1 MSSSRIRP
9 ATHTPRSSAPVA
21 ASLAFGA
28 HTLRVRRAHGAAGF
42 GPPCYRRRVRWLL
55 VLWDIDFTLINAGGV
70 GTRLY
75 QMVFRDMF
83 GTELPGAADMAGRTD
98 RAIVLDTLAR
108 AGIPEPRKHL
118 DQFLAKLA
126 ALAPTGHELAVLH
139 SRALPG
145 AAAALDALAAFA
157 PGRDG
162 AGRAGTG
169 HGGLSPGRDGA
180 SRAGTGHA
188 GLSPGRDGPGDGPE
202 DGATDVRVVQS
213 VLTGNVRRM
222 AEMKLGA
229 VGLDANLD
237 LETGAYGDSHEI
249 RSELVHL
256 ARGNAARKYGRE
268 FAGTATVLVGDT
280 PLDVAAARATGA
292 RAVAVATG
300 GTSADKLAESG
311 ADAVL
316 PDLTDTPAVLSAIL
330 AVP

>member
-1 MSSSRIRP
+1 
-9 ATHTPRSSAPVA
+9 
-21 ASLAFGA
+21 
-28 HTLRVRRAHGAAGF
+28 
-42 GPPCYRRRVRWLL
+42 
-55 VLWDIDFTLINAGGV
+55 
-70 GTRLY
+70 
-75 QMVFRDMF
+75 VFRDMF

-126 ALAPTGHELAVLH
+126 ALAPTGHELAVRY

-169 HGGLSPGRDGA
+169 HGGLSPGRDG
-180 SRAGTGHA
+180 
-188 GLSPGRDGPGDGPE
+188 PGDGPG

>member
-9 ATHTPRSSAPVA
+9 ATHTPRSSAPRRGES
-21 ASLAFGA
+21 SL
-28 HTLRVRRAHGAAGF
+28 RRPHFA
-42 GPPCYRRRVRWLL
+42 GPPGTRRGRFRHACYRRRVRWLL
-55 VLWDIDFTLINAGGV
+55 VLWDIDFTLVNAGGV

-75 QMVFRDMF
+75 RMVFRDMF

-126 ALAPTGHELAVLH
+126 ALAPTGHELAVQQ

-145 AAAALDALAAFA
+145 AAEALDALAAFA

-162 AGRAGTG
+162 AGRDA
-169 HGGLSPGRDGA
+169 PGRDGA
-180 SRAGTGHA
+180 GRRGPA
-188 GLSPGRDGPGDGPE
+188 PGRDGAGFTT
-202 DGATDVRVVQS
+202 ANVRVVQS

-222 AEMKLGA
+222 AEIKLSA
-229 VGLDANLD
+229 VGLDADLD

-256 ARGNAARKYGRE
+256 ARGKAARKYGRG

-311 ADAVL
+311 ADVVL
-316 PDLTDTPAVLSAIL
+316 PDLTDTAAVLFAIL
-330 AVP
+330 GVP

>member
-1 MSSSRIRP
+1 MPALAARCSTASGKERLSTFSTNLMTSPPSAQEKQYHRPRAGVTLKDGVFSSWNGHRPLSEPPPALRSWRYSPITSAMGDCSRTIAMSSSRIRP
-9 ATHTPRSSAPVA
+9 ATHTPRSSAPRRGES
-21 ASLAFGA
+21 SLRCPHFAGSPDTRRGRF
-28 HTLRVRRAHGAAGF
+28 RRA
-42 GPPCYRRRVRWLL
+42 CYRRRVRWLL

-118 DQFLAKLA
+118 HQFLAKLA

-188 GLSPGRDGPGDGPE
+188 GLSPGRDGPEDGPE

-213 VLTGNVRRM
+213 VLTGNVRR
-222 AEMKLGA
+222 
-229 VGLDANLD
+229 
-237 LETGAYGDSHEI
+237 
-249 RSELVHL
+249 
-256 ARGNAARKYGRE
+256 
-268 FAGTATVLVGDT
+268 
-280 PLDVAAARATGA
+280 
-292 RAVAVATG
+292 
-300 GTSADKLAESG
+300 
-311 ADAVL
+311 
-316 PDLTDTPAVLSAIL
+316 
-330 AVP
+330 

>member
-1 MSSSRIRP
+1 
-9 ATHTPRSSAPVA
+9 
-21 ASLAFGA
+21 
-28 HTLRVRRAHGAAGF
+28 
-42 GPPCYRRRVRWLL
+42 VRWLL

-75 QMVFRDMF
+75 RMVFRDMF

-118 DQFLAKLA
+118 DQFLARLA

-169 HGGLSPGRDGA
+169 TGDLSPGRDGD
-180 SRAGTGHA
+180 S
-188 GLSPGRDGPGDGPE
+188 
-202 DGATDVRVVQS
+202 ATDVRVVQS
-213 VLTGNVRRM
+213 VLTGNVRQM

-249 RSELVHL
+249 RSELVDL

-316 PDLTDTPAVLSAIL
+316 PDLTDTAAVLSAIL
-330 AVP
+330 GIHGDGAGTR

>member
-1 MSSSRIRP
+1 
-9 ATHTPRSSAPVA
+9 
-21 ASLAFGA
+21 
-28 HTLRVRRAHGAAGF
+28 
-42 GPPCYRRRVRWLL
+42 VRWLL
-55 VLWDIDFTLINAGGV
+55 VLWDIDFTLVNAGGV

-75 QMVFRDMF
+75 RMVFRDMF
-83 GTELPGAADMAGRTD
+83 GTELPSAADMAGRTD

-126 ALAPTGHELAVLH
+126 ALAPTGRELAVQH

-157 PGRDG
+157 PGRD
-162 AGRAGTG
+162 APGRDAPGRDA
-169 HGGLSPGRDGA
+169 PGRDGA
-180 SRAGTGHA
+180 GRRGPA
-188 GLSPGRDGPGDGPE
+188 PGRDGAGFTT
-202 DGATDVRVVQS
+202 ANVRVVQS

-222 AEMKLGA
+222 AEIKLSA
-229 VGLDANLD
+229 VGLDADLD

-256 ARGNAARKYGRE
+256 ARGKAARKYGRG

-311 ADAVL
+311 ADVVL
-316 PDLTDTPAVLSAIL
+316 PDLTDTAAVLFAIL
-330 AVP
+330 GVP

>member
-1 MSSSRIRP
+1 MP
-9 ATHTPRSSAPVA
+9 TLLRSAGRTAPGLSQDA
-21 ASLAFGA
+21 
-28 HTLRVRRAHGAAGF
+28 
-42 GPPCYRRRVRWLL
+42 CYRRRVRWLL

-75 QMVFRDMF
+75 RMVFRDMF
-83 GTELPGAADMAGRTD
+83 GTDLPDAADMAGRTD

-108 AGIPEPRKHL
+108 AGIPEPRRHL
-118 DQFLAKLA
+118 EEFLAKLA
-126 ALAPTGHELAVLH
+126 ALAPAGHELAIQH

-145 AAAALDALAAFA
+145 ATAALDALAAFA
-157 PGRDG
+157 PDRD
-162 AGRAGTG
+162 AGPA
-169 HGGLSPGRDGA
+169 PGRD
-180 SRAGTGHA
+180 AGPA
-188 GLSPGRDGPGDGPE
+188 PGRDAGPAPGRDAGPAPDPRPGGPSHCGATPGGPGTVDAGP
-202 DGATDVRVVQS
+202 GVCVVQS
-213 VLTGNVRRM
+213 VLTGNVRPM

-229 VGLDANLD
+229 LGLDGHLD
-237 LETGAYGDSHEI
+237 LEAGAYGESHEI

-256 ARGNAARKYGRE
+256 ARGNAARRYGRG

-316 PDLTDTPAVLSAIL
+316 PDLTDTPAVLAAIL
-330 AVP
+330 GIP

>member
-1 MSSSRIRP
+1 M
-9 ATHTPRSSAPVA
+9 
-21 ASLAFGA
+21 
-28 HTLRVRRAHGAAGF
+28 
-42 GPPCYRRRVRWLL
+42 RWLL

-75 QMVFRDMF
+75 RIVFRDMF

-98 RAIVLDTLAR
+98 RAIVADTLAR
-108 AGIPEPRKHL
+108 AGIPEPRQHL
-118 DQFLAKLA
+118 DQFLARLA
-126 ALAPTGHELAVLH
+126 ALAPTGHELAVRH

-162 AGRAGTG
+162 AGRAGTA
-169 HGGLSPGRDGA
+169 HGRNDAGRAGTAQSRDGGPAGRDGA
-180 SRAGTGHA
+180 
-188 GLSPGRDGPGDGPE
+188 GDRT
-202 DGATDVRVVQS
+202 TDVCVVQS
-213 VLTGNVRRM
+213 VLTGNVRQM

-229 VGLDANLD
+229 VGLDGHLD
-237 LETGAYGDSHEI
+237 LEAGAYGDSHEV

-256 ARGNAARKYGRE
+256 ARRNAARRYGRD
-268 FAGTATVLVGDT
+268 FAGPATVLVGDT

-330 AVP
+330 GHSLIADDHPGR

>member
-1 MSSSRIRP
+1 M
-9 ATHTPRSSAPVA
+9 
-21 ASLAFGA
+21 
-28 HTLRVRRAHGAAGF
+28 
-42 GPPCYRRRVRWLL
+42 RWLL
-55 VLWDIDFTLINAGGV
+55 VLWDIDFTLVNAGGV

-75 QMVFRDMF
+75 RMVFRDMF
-83 GTELPGAADMAGRTD
+83 GTELPSAADMAGRTD

-126 ALAPTGHELAVLH
+126 ALAPTGRELAVQH

-157 PGRDG
+157 PGRD
-162 AGRAGTG
+162 A
-169 HGGLSPGRDGA
+169 PGRDSA
-180 SRAGTGHA
+180 DREVAGRDAPGRDA
-188 GLSPGRDGPGDGPE
+188 PGRDAPGRDSADRDAPGRDAPGRDAPGRDAPGRDGPGRRGPAPGR
-202 DGATDVRVVQS
+202 DGAGFTTANVRVVQS

-222 AEMKLGA
+222 AEIKLSA
-229 VGLDANLD
+229 VGLDADLD

-256 ARGNAARKYGRE
+256 ARGKAARKYGRG

-311 ADAVL
+311 ADVVL
-316 PDLTDTPAVLSAIL
+316 PDLTDTAAVLFAIL
-330 AVP
+330 GVP

>member
-1 MSSSRIRP
+1 
-9 ATHTPRSSAPVA
+9 
-21 ASLAFGA
+21 
-28 HTLRVRRAHGAAGF
+28 
-42 GPPCYRRRVRWLL
+42 VRWLL
-55 VLWDIDFTLINAGGV
+55 VLWDIDFTLVNAGGV

-75 QMVFRDMF
+75 RMVFRDMF
-83 GTELPGAADMAGRTD
+83 GTELPSAADMAGRTD

-126 ALAPTGHELAVLH
+126 ALAPTGHELAVQH

-145 AAAALDALAAFA
+145 AAAALEALAAFA
-157 PGRDG
+157 PDPDGVDGDGADGDGADGDGAGPHRAGPDRAGPDGAGPDG

-169 HGGLSPGRDGA
+169 HRSPAPGRDGA
-180 SRAGTGHA
+180 
-188 GLSPGRDGPGDGPE
+188 GDS
-202 DGATDVRVVQS
+202 AADVRVVQS

-222 AEMKLGA
+222 AEIKLSA

-256 ARGNAARKYGRE
+256 ARGNAARKYGRG

-292 RAVAVATG
+292 RSVAVATG
-300 GTSADKLAESG
+300 GTRADKLAESG
-311 ADAVL
+311 ADVVL

-330 AVP
+330 GGPYP

>member
-1 MSSSRIRP
+1 M
-9 ATHTPRSSAPVA
+9 
-21 ASLAFGA
+21 
-28 HTLRVRRAHGAAGF
+28 
-42 GPPCYRRRVRWLL
+42 RWLL

-75 QMVFRDMF
+75 RMVFRDMF
-83 GTELPGAADMAGRTD
+83 GTELPSTADMAGRTD

-126 ALAPTGHELAVLH
+126 ALAPTGHELAVQH

-145 AAAALDALAAFA
+145 AAEALDALAAFA

-162 AGRAGTG
+162 AGRDA
-169 HGGLSPGRDGA
+169 PGRDGA
-180 SRAGTGHA
+180 SRDAPGRDGAGRNGAGRGGAGRAGTGHRGPA
-188 GLSPGRDGPGDGPE
+188 PGRDGAGDS
-202 DGATDVRVVQS
+202 AADVRVVQS

-222 AEMKLGA
+222 AEIKLSA

-256 ARGNAARKYGRE
+256 ARGNAARKYGRG

-280 PLDVAAARATGA
+280 PLDVAAARVTGA

-311 ADAVL
+311 ADVVL
-316 PDLTDTPAVLSAIL
+316 PDLTDTPAVLRAIL
-330 AVP
+330 GGPYP